1 MRDTGERGGQVRKS
15 EGLSHLQALSPELAE
30 TCSHHSPRGETILPT
45 CQAFLRY
52 SHGHQPWS
60 IWEENG
66 RGREASVLHPRSH
79 LRGRA
84 LFPQSQLERDA
95 GMPPASCQH
104 LPQGPRRPSTLTGD
118 VEPDGCLQGHLRSL
132 ECHPTGEVGAVVQ
145 LPPPPRRTGEG
156 VPHQMLV
163 TGCRS
168 ALWGDQPPEV
178 PETGCRVSLVGLR
191 KREGNAWAP

>member
-1 MRDTGERGGQVRKS
+1 MRDTGERGGQVQKS

-95 GMPPASCQH
+95 GTPPASCQH

-132 ECHPTGEVGAVVQ
+132 ECHPTGEVGAVV
-145 LPPPPRRTGEG
+145 LGPWGEG
-156 VPHQMLV
+156 ELRGVEGVWVHDVNCLPHPGEQ
-163 TGCRS
+163 
-168 ALWGDQPPEV
+168 E
-178 PETGCRVSLVGLR
+178 RVSLTR
-191 KREGNAWAP
+191 C

>member
-1 MRDTGERGGQVRKS
+1 MKVQHNS
-15 EGLSHLQALSPELAE
+15 ELLLDSYLACCLPPAFPVWDLTHLQALSPELAE

-95 GMPPASCQH
+95 GTPLASCQH

-132 ECHPTGEVGAVVQ
+132 ECHPTGEVGAVV
-145 LPPPPRRTGEG
+145 LGP
-156 VPHQMLV
+156 
-163 TGCRS
+163 
-168 ALWGDQPPEV
+168 WGDPRLLPGTLGNF
-178 PETGCRVSLVGLR
+178 PGCL
-191 KREGNAWAP
+191 

>member
-84 LFPQSQLERDA
+84 LFPQSQLERDEE
-95 GMPPASCQH
+95 GTDWEFGISRCRLLYVEWINNKVLLYSTGNYSQYLVKKTIMKKNIEKYIYLCITE
-104 LPQGPRRPSTLTGD
+104 LPCCIAEINT
-118 VEPDGCLQGHLRSL
+118 
-132 ECHPTGEVGAVVQ
+132 
-145 LPPPPRRTGEG
+145 
-156 VPHQMLV
+156 
-163 TGCRS
+163 
-168 ALWGDQPPEV
+168 AL
-178 PETGCRVSLVGLR
+178 
-191 KREGNAWAP
+191 